1 MKSVL
6 ILLIFVITLSLVSG
20 PSIAIGEINNEIE
33 VTPPLNWEPS
43 PTNNST
49 TMIWFQNSTKSVF
62 AIIKAPDNLPIPVF
76 FINPFMTGYLKYKGV
91 LEDADRIEFGH
102 GNQGY
107 RYFLNLSSPSEL
119 LNSSTGLIPKNEFL
133 QEIPQGYD
141 VPFKGMLIL
150 TQKHGNL
157 FAIIFLNPKEEFD
170 SMLNEIQPTLD
181 SIQLTSYTKM
191 EN

>member
-1 MKSVL
+1 MNRVL
-6 ILLIFVITLSLVSG
+6 ILLIFVIILLLLPG

-91 LEDADRIEFGH
+91 LEDTDRIEFGH

-150 TQKHGNL
+150 TQKHDDL